1 MSFNKQ
7 PNLIE
12 DGFISGIGNK
22 IKAPSVLTSDTNMM
36 PEYFA
41 NLDKLIPEEDRI
53 YFNRDNNDDDD
64 DDYET
69 RLDDDNIDKYKT
81 DKPNIF
87 ATKQEHQKQSEKH
100 SDKPSAKYSTKYS
113 QQSQHSSGATET
125 EGGREKE
132 KAPNPDDESQWTEE
146 ELFLRKMD
154 MLRKLGELAQAGVK
168 LSQNYSMEHD
178 YKTMKFE
185 YELHTGIRSKTNA
198 VNFLSGMLI
207 GIVRGME
214 MLNDNYNP
222 FDIKFENTW
231 SNNVTTGINDYYDV
245 LGEIYEK
252 YTKPGQKMAPE
263 LKLFL
268 MLSGSAI
275 TIQMH
280 RGIKNLIPQVSQ
292 NLNNDPNMV
301 ENLRKEAETRQRD
314 QEAREKSRH
323 DLNERLEKDHA
334 NASAQVTNLTQLNS
348 YRKEYNAIQ
357 QKAQNSETDNFAN
370 GLVLSDT
377 ATESIRPPKNK
388 NSQSKQSQP
397 IQKIQQNQQFQPQI
411 NQMQQMNQ
419 MNQIFYQKQMEE
431 KQRQELIAQNNKLL
445 EMEQMLKNM
454 NNEEAFVDHHIK
466 QNKQVKPP
474 KQLQGIQK
482 QRKLQDSDNVSR
494 SSNRSSSSRISVNP
508 NLDKIFNDEE
518 SEESEKLSRSSK
530 VSKKSNSSKKSEI
543 MLNIDDELDNLNLDS
558 SESLHVI
565 KEDDDDFPETISFS
579 KKSTGSGKRGRPL
592 KSGMKI
598 KIGK

>member
-1 MSFNKQ
+1 
-7 PNLIE
+7 
-12 DGFISGIGNK
+12 
-22 IKAPSVLTSDTNMM
+22 
-36 PEYFA
+36 
-41 NLDKLIPEEDRI
+41 
-53 YFNRDNNDDDD
+53 
-64 DDYET
+64 
-69 RLDDDNIDKYKT
+69 
-81 DKPNIF
+81 
-87 ATKQEHQKQSEKH
+87 
-100 SDKPSAKYSTKYS
+100 
-113 QQSQHSSGATET
+113 
-125 EGGREKE
+125 
-132 KAPNPDDESQWTEE
+132 
-146 ELFLRKMD
+146 
-154 MLRKLGELAQAGVK
+154 
-168 LSQNYSMEHD
+168 
-178 YKTMKFE
+178 
-185 YELHTGIRSKTNA
+185 
-198 VNFLSGMLI
+198 
-207 GIVRGME
+207 

-231 SNNVTTGINDYYDV
+231 SNNVTTGINEYYDV

-292 NLNNDPNMV
+292 NINNDPNMV

-314 QEAREKSRH
+314 QEAREKSKH

-334 NASAQVTNLTQLNS
+334 NASAQVANLTQLNS
-348 YRKEYNAIQ
+348 HRKEFKAIQ
-357 QKAQNSETDNFAN
+357 HKAQNSEGDNFAN
-370 GLVLSDT
+370 GLILSDT
-377 ATESIRPPKNK
+377 ATESIRPQKST
-388 NSQSKQSQP
+388 NSQAKQSQP
-397 IQKIQQNQQFQPQI
+397 IQKIQQVQQNQQFQPQI

-431 KQRQELIAQNNKLL
+431 KQRQELMAQNNKLL

-474 KQLQGIQK
+474 KQLQGIQTK
-482 QRKLQDSDNVSR
+482 QIKQHKLQDSDNVSR

-518 SEESEKLSRSSK
+518 SAESEKLSRSSK

-579 KKSTGSGKRGRPL
+579 KKSTGSGKRGRPP
-592 KSGMKI
+592 KSGMRI